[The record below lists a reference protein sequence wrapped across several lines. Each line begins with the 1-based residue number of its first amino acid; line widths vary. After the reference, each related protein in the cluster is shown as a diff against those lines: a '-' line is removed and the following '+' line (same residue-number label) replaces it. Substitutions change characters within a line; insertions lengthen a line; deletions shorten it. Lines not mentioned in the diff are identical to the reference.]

1 MSGISSSLSKFN
13 DQLASLVKLVK
24 GHLNNLYRGEIS
36 DSTAEIHASLAGG
49 RYIPP
54 PPYEKLKA
62 VPKEGIVRSASDRKI
77 LEREKRRQESLKFIR
92 DYYSGAIGAVPN
104 VPVGAFRGFAGDMP
118 LFKLKWRMQSMMTS
132 AAKYVAGMYTP
143 IQLPGYLSY
152 VRDMP
157 QAGAGADAMP
167 LYKNQLIR
175 WGGAALGSQVLR
187 GAG

>member
-1 MSGISSSLSKFN
+1 MPPYGLKDGRYFTLT
-13 DQLASLVKLVK
+13 D
-24 GHLNNLYRGEIS
+24 Y
-36 DSTAEIHASLAGG
+36 DSTRKI
-49 RYIPP
+49 
-54 PPYEKLKA
+54 
-62 VPKEGIVRSASDRKI
+62 PKEGIVRSASDRKI
-77 LEREKRRQESLKFIR
+77 SEREKRRQESLNFIR

-118 LFKLKWRMQSMMTS
+118 LFKLKWRMQNMMTS

-143 IQLPGYLSY
+143 IQLSSYLSY

-157 QAGAGADAMP
+157 QAGAIADAMP
-167 LYKNQLIR
+167 LYKNQLVR